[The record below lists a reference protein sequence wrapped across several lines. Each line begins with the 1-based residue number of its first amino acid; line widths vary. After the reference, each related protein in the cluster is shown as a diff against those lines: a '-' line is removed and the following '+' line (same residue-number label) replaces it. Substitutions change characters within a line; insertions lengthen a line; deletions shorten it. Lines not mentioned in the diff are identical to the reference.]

1 MKNIHFVPRKK
12 YSDPARYEKIA
23 DGIYKALTDSADELV
38 LKGHY
43 VTTLSFTLEAER
55 NELEDRQYPLEDI
68 LDEFLAHVSEFVQD
82 DPDNPEMILELCT
95 QNWPE
100 KMTALTGI
108 VGKQVYNQQLEKN
121 GQTLIELVI
130 I

>member
-1 MKNIHFVPRKK
+1 MKNIHFVNREK
-12 YSDPARYEKIA
+12 YADPTRYQPVSE
-23 DGIYKALTDSADELV
+23 GVYQALTDSEDQLV

-55 NELEDRQYPLEDI
+55 QELADRQYPLEDI
-68 LDEFLAHVSEFVQD
+68 LDEYLAHVSEFVQD
-82 DPDNPEMILELCT
+82 DPENPEMILELCT

-108 VGKQVYNQQLEKN
+108 VGKQVYNREIEKN
-121 GQTLIELVI
+121 GQSLIELVI
-130 I
+130 E